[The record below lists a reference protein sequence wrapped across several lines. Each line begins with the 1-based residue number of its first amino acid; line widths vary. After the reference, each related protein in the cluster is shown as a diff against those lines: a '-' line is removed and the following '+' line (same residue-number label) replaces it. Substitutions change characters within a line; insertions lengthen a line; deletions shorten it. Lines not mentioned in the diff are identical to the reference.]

1 MMMMEMM
8 MSPPRSRPLLALV
21 LATSLAFVA
30 SCGATRSDGD
40 LGLVAFGIK
49 DCGGFFNDVG
59 GCDIKA
65 RLASGGKVDVR
76 ATQLSDNT
84 LLKLDS
90 DFPGVLEVKDNGSF
104 SYTMIGKSPGRV
116 LLNARNMAGQV
127 IDHVT
132 IQVDDAAQIAFLTQ
146 SANAGTFSLR
156 PNGDV
161 DGTYVL
167 NKTVQ
172 RFTILFAQLDNA
184 AGKMLGRE
192 AFTAELQP
200 GLEYY
205 PGSANPTS
213 MQFDL
218 QRPKVPGTYA
228 LVIKNKIG
236 PARFKLLITAE

>member
-1 MMMMEMM
+1 MD
-8 MSPPRSRPLLALV
+8 SRVGLIGLCGLMGLGV
-21 LATSLAFVA
+21 G
-30 SCGATRSDGD
+30 CGATRADGE
-40 LGLVAFGIK
+40 LGMAAFGVK

-59 GCDIKA
+59 GCDIHA

-76 ATQLSDNT
+76 ATRLSDST
-84 LLKLDS
+84 LLTLES
-90 DFPGVLEVKDNGSF
+90 DLPGVLEVKDQGSY
-104 SYTMIGKSPGRV
+104 SYTLTGVSPGRAT
-116 LLNARNMAGQV
+116 LSARLMGTEV
-127 IDHVT
+127 DRLTV
-132 IQVDDAAQIAFLTQ
+132 QVDDAAQLAFLTQ

-156 PNGDV
+156 PNGDI

-184 AGKMLGRE
+184 QQKMLGRE

-218 QRPKVPGTYA
+218 QRPKVPGTYSIT
-228 LVIKNKIG
+228 VRNKVG
-236 PARFKLLITAE
+236 PARFKLVITAD

>member
-1 MMMMEMM
+1 MMMQ
-8 MSPPRSRPLLALV
+8 STPRSRPLHALV
-21 LATSLAFVA
+21 SALSLATALSFVA
-30 SCGATRSDGD
+30 SCGATRSEGE

-90 DFPGVLEVKDNGSF
+90 DFPGVLEVQDNGSF
-104 SYTMIGKSPGRV
+104 SYTMIGKSAGRV
-116 LLNARNMAGQV
+116 QLNARNMAGQV
-127 IDHVT
+127 IDHVS

-192 AFTAELQP
+192 AFTAELQS

-218 QRPKVPGTYA
+218 QRPKVPGTYS
-228 LVIKNKIG
+228 LLIKNKVG